1 MNTLMVDRT
10 DAPDVKSGDEV
21 VLFRQQGKAEIS
33 QAEVED
39 INGALLA
46 DLYTVWGNSNPK
58 VLIDK

>member
-1 MNTLMVDRT
+1 M
-10 DAPDVKSGDEV
+10 
-21 VLFRQQGKAEIS
+21 LFGQQGKAEIS

>member
-1 MNTLMVDRT
+1 M
-10 DAPDVKSGDEV
+10 KSGDEV
-21 VLFRQQGKAEIS
+21 VLFGQQGKAQIS

-58 VLIDK
+58 ILIDQ